1 MPTNEKQRTVLYV
14 SVGRELSHYDLL
26 VDTAALVR
34 RSAVTL
40 PFNVQYVWPHPAA
53 PYLYAACSNGAPGL
67 SGDSHALVA
76 LRIDDSG
83 ALSTHGA
90 PVALPSRPIHITL
103 DGTGRHALIAYN
115 HPSSLTVH
123 RIEADG
129 AIGAEVRQRA
139 PLDTG
144 IYAHQVKVAP
154 SNKTVIVVARGND
167 AKGSSPEDPG
177 ALKVCAYDNGQLTP
191 LASVAPGE
199 GYGFGPRHID
209 FHPSKPW
216 VYASLERQNTLQM
229 YRADGASLEPCPAF
243 TRDTLADTPG
253 MKPRQRPGTIHVH
266 PNGRFV
272 YVANRASG
280 TALSA
285 GRPVFIGGENNI
297 AVYALDPQSGEPTAI
312 QHADT
317 RGIVPRTFA
326 LDKTGRV
333 LVAANSVPILVAE
346 GASVK
351 NVSPSLAVF
360 RVGDDGKL
368 DYVQKYDIDVGDETM
383 FWMGI
388 VS

>member
-1 MPTNEKQRTVLYV
+1 MQGNERQRTALYV
-14 SVGRELSHYDLL
+14 SVGRELSHYDVLG
-26 VDTAALVR
+26 DAAALQR

-40 PFNVQYVWPHPAA
+40 PFNVQYVWPHPTA
-53 PYLYAACSNGAPGL
+53 PFLYAACSNGAPGM
-67 SGDSHALVA
+67 SGDSHAVVA
-76 LRIDDSG
+76 LRIDGSG
-83 ALSTHGA
+83 DLGMHGA

-103 DGTGRHALIAYN
+103 DRTGRHALVAYN

-123 RIEADG
+123 RIETDG
-129 AIGAEVRQRA
+129 SIGAQVAQRE

-154 SNKTVIVVARGND
+154 SDATVIVVARGND
-167 AKGSSPEDPG
+167 AKGSMPEDPG
-177 ALKVCAYDNGQLTP
+177 ALKVFAYRDGQLTP
-191 LASVAPGE
+191 VASVAPGA

-229 YRADGASLEPCPAF
+229 YRLQGGSLEPMPAY
-243 TRDTLADTPG
+243 TKETLADTAG
-253 MKPRQRPGTIHVH
+253 MRPRQRPGTIHVH

-280 TALSA
+280 TTMSA
-285 GRPVFIGGENNI
+285 GRPVFVGGENNI

-317 RGIVPRTFA
+317 RGLVPRTFA
-326 LDKTGRV
+326 LDRTGRI
-333 LVAANSVPILVAE
+333 LVAANSVPILVQQ
-346 GASVK
+346 GGSVT

-360 RVGDDGKL
+360 RVGEDGRL
-368 DYVQKYDIDVGDETM
+368 DYVQKYDIDVGEETM

-388 VS
+388 VG